1 MKTFNVIRYIL
12 SILIPIVVVFF
23 FGFGWFLLSAIM
35 LLYANNVIDDIVF
48 YYGSCSIRNTRR
60 YMISSPVEGIVTKIE
75 HDVPLF
81 SHLEKT
87 DVLTR
92 KSIVK
97 SEISEDG
104 GRYSHITVFLNKF
117 NKHSVANIFGEES
130 TITQYDKDG
139 EFVPMV
145 EDGELIADN
154 KGEYLSNT
162 FIDIKY
168 RNGIHVVLTMD
179 KYVSKA
185 VLAEKR
191 DNVELL
197 ICKGSQCDIYIPS
210 MICGRFKVQVNDAVE
225 ILDEIAETFYV
236 PCFSITKGAYKYDVE
251 KCISKSGFSFIHLL
265 VENLIKTS
273 STVTYNT
280 CYLVLVMASIAL
292 FPHVSTFL
300 MGLYLYMF
308 CFVRFYKNLCYSMM
322 NIIGYKEWMSVSYN
336 KLNKILN
343 YGK

>member
-1 MKTFNVIRYIL
+1 MKTFNVVRYIL
-12 SILIPIVVVFF
+12 SILIPIVVVSF
-23 FGFGWFLLSAIM
+23 FGFGWFLLSAII

-48 YYGSCSIRNTRR
+48 YYGSRSILNTRR
-60 YMISSPVEGIVTKIE
+60 YMIPSPVEGIVTKIE
-75 HDVPLF
+75 YDVPLF

-92 KSIVK
+92 KSIVQ
-97 SEISEDG
+97 SEISEGG

-117 NKHSVANIFGEES
+117 NKHSVANIFGDES

-139 EFVPMV
+139 ELVPMV
-145 EDGELIADN
+145 ENGELIADN

-162 FIDIKY
+162 FVDIKY
-168 RNGIHVVLTMD
+168 PNGVHVVLTMD

-185 VLAEKR
+185 VLASKR
-191 DNVELL
+191 QDVELL

-210 MICGRFKVQVNDAVE
+210 TICGGVKVHVNDAVE
-225 ILDEIAETFYV
+225 ILEELAETFYI
-236 PCFSITKGAYKYDVE
+236 PCYSITKGAYRDEVE
-251 KCISKSGFSFIHLL
+251 KCISISGFGFKRLL
-265 VENLIKTS
+265 MENFTKTL
-273 STVTYNT
+273 STVAYNT
-280 CYLVLVMASIAL
+280 SYLVLAIVSMVL
-292 FPHVSTFL
+292 FPQSSSFII
-300 MGLYLYMF
+300 GLYLYMF
-308 CFVRFYKNLCYSMM
+308 CLVRFYKNFCYSMM

>member
-1 MKTFNVIRYIL
+1 
-12 SILIPIVVVFF
+12 
-23 FGFGWFLLSAIM
+23 M
-35 LLYANNVIDDIVF
+35 LLFLNNVVDDVVF

-60 YMISSPVEGIVTKIE
+60 YMIPSPVEGIVTKIE
-75 HDVPLF
+75 HDTPLF

-87 DVLTR
+87 DVLT
-92 KSIVK
+92 KNSIVQ
-97 SEISEDG
+97 SCINEDG
-104 GRYSHITVFLNKF
+104 GRYSHITIFLNKF
-117 NKHSVANIFGEES
+117 NKHSVANIFGTES

-139 EFVPMV
+139 ELVPMV

-168 RNGIHVVLTMD
+168 RNGVHVVLTMD

-185 VLAEKR
+185 VLASRRE
-191 DNVELL
+191 DVELL

-210 MICGRFKVQVNDAVE
+210 MICGEVKVQLNDAVE
-225 ILDEIAETFYV
+225 IFDEIADTFHY
-236 PCFSITKGAYKYDVE
+236 PYFSINKGAYKYEVK
-251 KCISKSGFSFIHLL
+251 KCISKSGFSFRHLL
-265 VENLIKTS
+265 VENFIKTS

-292 FPHVSTFL
+292 FPQKSMFL
-300 MGLYLYMF
+300 IGLYLYMF
-308 CFVRFYKNLCYSMM
+308 CFVRFYKNFCYSMM
-322 NIIGYKEWMSVSYN
+322 NIIGYKAWMSVSYN